1 MISEGELRRALE
13 TYEPPQ
19 RGRFDPAT
27 AVERA
32 RTRRVQRRLVLIG
45 TGVVCLVIVAGAFVI
60 VRGRGGD
67 APTEFASSVGLV
79 SGSISKSIDPH
90 ETAARKAAPALLDA
104 FRPPEGAQPTKASA
118 GRPPFAS
125 TTPDV
130 VVERRAWI
138 VPGNAATLAADLQA
152 HPPSGFIL
160 AGGGNSGRS
169 SVPTTYEVSLA
180 PTVGISDPLLAHL
193 PEGVDATLQFEIVDD
208 GHGAVKLSAYAVVT
222 WVRSRA
228 SEEKVTIDVDRLV
241 IVHTPDMNAGASPTT
256 TTVTDRA
263 TIARVAALLDDL
275 PPLPRGATYSC
286 PMDDGESYRLIFQRA
301 PGTIQAA
308 QAEVP
313 ASGCRFV
320 TITIPGR
327 GAYTYNGALAGS
339 GDELQSLLARL
350 TKATD

>member
-1 MISEGELRRALE
+1 MTSDDELRATLRA
-13 TYEPPQ
+13 YEPPR
-19 RGRFDPAT
+19 RGGFDL
-27 AVERA
+27 AVAVSRA
-32 RTRRVQRRLVLIG
+32 RSRRVRRRVVTLG
-45 TGVVCLVIVAGAFVI
+45 TAVVCLAIVVAAFVI

-90 ETAARKAAPALLDA
+90 ETAARSAAPLLLDA
-104 FRPPEGAQPTKASA
+104 YRPPMGAQPTTAPG
-118 GRPPFAS
+118 GRPPVAS

-138 VPGNAATLAADLQA
+138 VPGDAATLAADLQA

-160 AGGGNSGRS
+160 AGGGKSGRS
-169 SVPTTYEVSLA
+169 SVPTVYEVSLA
-180 PTVGISDPLLAHL
+180 PTAGIDDPLLAHL
-193 PEGVDATLQFEIVDD
+193 PDGVDATLQFTIVDD

-222 WVRSRA
+222 WIRSRTP
-228 SEEKVTIDVDRLV
+228 SENVTIDVDRLV

-263 TIARVAALLDDL
+263 TIARVAALLNDL
-275 PPLPRGATYSC
+275 RPLPRGAAYSC
-286 PMDDGESYRLIFQRA
+286 PMDDGESYRLTFQRT
-301 PGTIQAA
+301 PGDTEVA

-313 ASGCRFV
+313 ASGCLFV

-327 GAYTYNGALAGS
+327 GGNTYNGAQAGS
-339 GDELQSLLARL
+339 GAELQSLLKSL
-350 TKATD
+350 TR